1 MKTRNKIFQTMLLGL
16 VIQAVVAMS
25 LMAQSEGEHGT
36 TMNLSWGSGARAMG
50 LGRAY
55 TALANDPSALFW
67 NPAGLENVQQITF
80 TLFHNQIFEGTTYDF
95 FGLVYPTLNY
105 GSVGFGYAR
114 LGTGDIP
121 IRTRYNELQGNAN
134 YEESELY
141 ISYAKTLPFHILGG
155 VTFKI
160 RRQQFTLINQTA
172 TGMGLDIGFIYRPT
186 VDHVLLRNTTLG
198 FNYRN
203 FVSPSLK
210 LGTVTE
216 SEPYNLNFGY
226 ARYFPIG
233 EGGGGINFVLDYRKN
248 RYVSGS
254 IHTGAEYLFRNIGT
268 IRLGFDNGHLAFG
281 GGVKYSF
288 LEIDYSFGSVAD
300 NGAFPAT
307 HRFSVTFHIGKTRE
321 ELILIAEEKR
331 KQREREL
338 VEKTKEEERKQFIAE
353 HLQKGQEFLQNHQYF
368 DAYVE
373 FQQVISVDPFNKTA
387 NALLDSADQMIKLEL
402 EKRQQEAIAKAVDK
416 ELAREN
422 KKFVDFH
429 MEKGRLFLEKNQFTD
444 ALMEFNLAL
453 ERAPDDPTIQDAIA
467 TTKRR
472 LEEQVRKLVK
482 SGREEFQKGNY
493 SNALRILSEAL
504 VLAPDNPQLKE
515 EINTLANRIKLQ
527 QYVQKGLQLYD
538 LGEYEQALSLF
549 EEALRMD
556 PTNQQL
562 KQYIERTK
570 RGLGTVE
577 VEMDQEA
584 ERQYYKGVDLFLAGR
599 YQEALEIWKELQKK
613 YPYSKK
619 LQDNIRSAEERLRR
633 TKE

>member
-1 MKTRNKIFQTMLLGL
+1 MLVFLL
-16 VIQAVVAMS
+16 QAVVAIPLS
-25 LMAQSEGEHGT
+25 AQSEGEHGT

-67 NPAGLENVQQITF
+67 NPAGLENIQQITF

-141 ISYAKTLPFHILGG
+141 LSYAKALPFNILGG
-155 VTFKI
+155 ITFKI

-172 TGMGLDIGFIYRPT
+172 TGMGLDIGFIYRPSI
-186 VDHVLLRNTTLG
+186 DNVLLRNTTLG

-233 EGGGGINFVLDYRKN
+233 EGGGGVNFVLDYHKS
-248 RYVSGS
+248 RYISGS
-254 IHTGAEYLFRNIGT
+254 IHTGAEYMFRNIGT
-268 IRLGFDNGHLAFG
+268 VRLGFDNGHLAFG

-307 HRFSVTFHIGKTRE
+307 HRFSITFHIGKTRE

-338 VEKTKEEERKQFIAE
+338 VEKTKEQERQQFIAE
-353 HLQKGQEFLQNHQYF
+353 HLEKGQEFLQNKQYF

-373 FQQVISVDPFNKTA
+373 FQQVVSVDPFNKKA
-387 NALLDSADQMIKLEL
+387 NALLDSADQLIKLEL
-402 EKRQQEAIAKAVDK
+402 EKRQEEAIAKAVDK

-482 SGREEFQKGNY
+482 SGRQEFQKGNY

-504 VLAPDNPQLKE
+504 VLAPENPQLKE